1 VGMGIKPEPIF
12 LRPGQEVHMGVQ
24 GLGEQRAKTVG
35 G

>member
-1 VGMGIKPEPIF
+1 MGIKPAPVF
-12 LRPGQEVHMGVQ
+12 LHPGQEVRMGVQ